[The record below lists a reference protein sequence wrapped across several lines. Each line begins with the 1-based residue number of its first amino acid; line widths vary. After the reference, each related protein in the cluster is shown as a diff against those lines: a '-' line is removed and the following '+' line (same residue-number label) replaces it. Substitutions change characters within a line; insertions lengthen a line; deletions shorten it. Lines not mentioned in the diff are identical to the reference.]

1 MNSNLMNN
9 RDDFTILNNPDS
21 EMYKVALCRT
31 QNYIDARLPI
41 SKQKGFHD
49 NTRLMGTVDE
59 LVDHLSY
66 GQGTNLVKNFFKFPI
81 KKCDFCCNESKTLDR
96 AHCNN
101 DGCDRPSLLKQ
112 AIEFYYIDENTPI
125 VTGNV
130 MYKFIEL
137 HRNQPL
143 YLLCKPC
150 HSAYDKKR

>member
-1 MNSNLMNN
+1 
-9 RDDFTILNNPDS
+9 
-21 EMYKVALCRT
+21 
-31 QNYIDARLPI
+31 
-41 SKQKGFHD
+41 
-49 NTRLMGTVDE
+49 MGTVDE

-66 GQGTNLVKNFFKFPI
+66 GQGTNLVKNFFKIPI
-81 KKCDFCCNESKTLDR
+81 KKCDFCYYPSETLDR

-112 AIEFYYIDENTPI
+112 ALEFYYIDENTPI

-143 YLLCKPC
+143 YLLCKQC
-150 HSAYDKKR
+150 HSEYDKKR